1 MNTMSR
7 LVALS
12 LFVFLLL
19 PSGVMAAKYKKQTI
33 MGATANPSVGQ
44 HGAFLNKFKEIVEKE
59 SDGAITVKL
68 FFSGSMG
75 DEVTNVKQLRN
86 SELQIASVFTGNL
99 TSNAP
104 SAMVLGLPYM
114 FDSKEDA
121 YALFR
126 DKGFTDDLAEK
137 IIKEANVRP
146 LAWITGGFRNITNS
160 KHPIKSINDLQ
171 GLKIRVS
178 PSAVQLAAFRAWGIE
193 PHPMA
198 WSETYNALQQGVID
212 GQENPYVAITDLK
225 MWEIQKYVTE
235 IHYMFWTGA
244 VLASVDWFKKLDPD
258 TRALV
263 EKAAREAQE
272 VEWVASAK
280 IEEDGKE
287 ASLKHGM
294 EIFAP
299 SDEPVWK
306 EKAQAIWKDFLKT
319 PESQALADKAV
330 SVIKAAK
337 K

>member
-1 MNTMSR
+1 MKSISR
-7 LVALS
+7 LIALALLVL
-12 LFVFLLL
+12 LFV
-19 PSGVMAAKYKKQTI
+19 PAGVQAAKYKKQTI
-33 MGATANPSVGQ
+33 MGATANPPAGQ
-44 HGAFLNKFKEIVEKE
+44 HAAFLNKFKEIIEKE
-59 SDGAITVKL
+59 SNGDITVKL

-104 SAMVLGLPYM
+104 SSMVVCLPYL

-126 DKGFTDDLAEK
+126 DKEFTSSLAEK
-137 IIKEANVRP
+137 IVQEANVRP
-146 LAWITGGFRNITNS
+146 IAWITGGFRNITNS
-160 KHPIKSINDLQ
+160 KHAIKTINDLQ

-178 PSAVQLAAFRAWGIE
+178 PSAVQLASFRAWGIE

-198 WSETYNALQQGVID
+198 WAETYNALQQAVID
-212 GQENPYVAITDLK
+212 GQENPYVAVTDLK
-225 MWEIQKYVTE
+225 LWEIQKYITE

-244 VLASVDWFKKLDPD
+244 VLASADWLKKLDPD

-272 VEWVASAK
+272 VEWVMAAK
-280 IEEDGKE
+280 IEEAGKE
-287 ASLKHGM
+287 AALKNGM
-294 EIFAP
+294 EIGAP
-299 SDEPVWK
+299 SDEPLWK
-306 EKAQAIWKDFLKT
+306 EKARAIWKEFLKT

-330 SVIKAAK
+330 AVIKAAK